1 MGDKKRTV
9 IPTKNVIK
17 KFLNKGF
24 IMTIE
29 VQVRN
34 NNVEKAIRV
43 LKKEEIQKDGMM
55 RELRQRQYYEKPTLK
70 RQRKLKES
78 LRRVAKENRL
88 REKYL

>member
-1 MGDKKRTV
+1 
-9 IPTKNVIK
+9 
-17 KFLNKGF
+17 
-24 IMTIE
+24 MTIE

-34 NNVEKAIRV
+34 NNFEKAIRV
-43 LKKEEIQKDGMM
+43 LKKKIQKDGLM
-55 RELRQRQYYEKPTLK
+55 RELRQRQYFEKPTLK

>member
-1 MGDKKRTV
+1 
-9 IPTKNVIK
+9 
-17 KFLNKGF
+17 
-24 IMTIE
+24 MTIE

-43 LKKEEIQKDGMM
+43 LKKKIQKDGLM
-55 RELRQRQYYEKPTLK
+55 RELRQRQYYEKPNLK

>member
-1 MGDKKRTV
+1 
-9 IPTKNVIK
+9 
-17 KFLNKGF
+17 
-24 IMTIE
+24 MTIE

-34 NNVEKAIRV
+34 NNVEKAISV
-43 LKKEEIQKDGMM
+43 LKKKIQKEGMM

>member
-1 MGDKKRTV
+1 
-9 IPTKNVIK
+9 
-17 KFLNKGF
+17 
-24 IMTIE
+24 MTIE

-43 LKKEEIQKDGMM
+43 LKKKIQKDGMM
-55 RELRQRQYYEKPTLK
+55 SELRQRQYYEKPTLK

>member
-1 MGDKKRTV
+1 
-9 IPTKNVIK
+9 
-17 KFLNKGF
+17 
-24 IMTIE
+24 MTIE

-43 LKKEEIQKDGMM
+43 LKKKIQKDGLM

-88 REKYL
+88 REQVEKEERDPPQLSIVRPKKFQTFSMT

>member
-1 MGDKKRTV
+1 M
-9 IPTKNVIK
+9 P
-17 KFLNKGF
+17 
-24 IMTIE
+24 IE

-43 LKKEEIQKDGMM
+43 LKKKIQKDGMM

>member
-1 MGDKKRTV
+1 
-9 IPTKNVIK
+9 
-17 KFLNKGF
+17 
-24 IMTIE
+24 MTIE

-43 LKKEEIQKDGMM
+43 LKKKIQKDGMM

-78 LRRVAKENRL
+78 LRRGAKENRL

>member
-1 MGDKKRTV
+1 
-9 IPTKNVIK
+9 
-17 KFLNKGF
+17 
-24 IMTIE
+24 MTIE

-34 NNVEKAIRV
+34 NNVEKAIRI
-43 LKKEEIQKDGMM
+43 LKKKIQKDGMM

>member
-1 MGDKKRTV
+1 
-9 IPTKNVIK
+9 
-17 KFLNKGF
+17 
-24 IMTIE
+24 MTIE

-43 LKKEEIQKDGMM
+43 LKKKIQKDGLM